1 VSVASAVAFLWRR
14 GVQNWL
20 RVQVKRLKNPRY
32 LIAATVGVLY
42 FYLLFLRRFQGP
54 PSFDEIDPDG
64 TREALRTLLE
74 AALTAFAV
82 LAVISS
88 WIFGGSRALLQFT
101 EAEVQYFFPAP
112 LSRRAILHVR
122 VLKTLLRTGIS
133 AAIMTALF
141 RPGWGVRTAAVGLG
155 AWLSFATL
163 SLHSAGVSLLRESLL
178 EHGRSG
184 WRRWWLALLVAALA
198 VGAVAYWAAS
208 AHPPPPVESL
218 WGTAPGAD
226 GREQV
231 LAAWTGWMNDLL
243 GSPPLSYVLWP
254 LRAPIRVMMAG
265 GWLELLARLPAAL
278 LVLGGLYLWVIS
290 SSVAFEEAAVEAASE
305 RTRRLE
311 ARRLARA
318 GVRIPRKV
326 RSSRLPLPRRGPAWI
341 ALTWKNVIAARRL
354 TGPALLVAVGALG
367 VAVVAA
373 SGIGRP
379 GNDAGV
385 ALPLTIAAGAAA
397 SAGFLALFGPI
408 SVTAD
413 LRQDMPMSDVLRT
426 LPLHGWQV
434 VLGEVLSSALLLAA
448 GQWALWIVAAVAAWN
463 QAVPGLEGGT
473 RAAVVLSAMIFGP
486 ALSFAGLSVQN
497 AGAIF
502 FPAWVTVEG
511 RLEGRGFEAT
521 GQRLL
526 TMVGTLLVLVLA
538 LVPATL
544 VGGMA
549 AAAAWPLLDAWAA
562 VVGSLFGAGVLVA
575 ECLLVVRLLGTVFE
589 RIDLTE

>member
-1 VSVASAVAFLWRR
+1 
-14 GVQNWL
+14 
-20 RVQVKRLKNPRY
+20 
-32 LIAATVGVLY
+32 
-42 FYLLFLRRFQGP
+42 
-54 PSFDEIDPDG
+54 
-64 TREALRTLLE
+64 
-74 AALTAFAV
+74 V

-133 AAIMTALF
+133 AAIMTVLF

-198 VGAVAYWAAS
+198 VGAVAYWAMS
-208 AHPPPPVESL
+208 AHPPPPAESL

-226 GREQV
+226 GRDQV
-231 LAAWTGWMNDLL
+231 LAAWTGWLSELL
-243 GSPPLSYVLWP
+243 GSPPLFYVLWP
-254 LRAPIRVMMAG
+254 LRAPIRVVMAG

-311 ARRLARA
+311 TRRMARA
-318 GVRIPRKV
+318 GVRIPKKV
-326 RSSRLPLPRRGPAWI
+326 RSSRLPLPWRGPAWI

-385 ALPLTIAAGAAA
+385 VLPLTIAAGAAA

-426 LPLHGWQV
+426 LPLRGWQV

-448 GQWALWIVAAVAAWN
+448 GQWVLWIVAAVAAWN
-463 QAVPGLEGGT
+463 QPVPGLEGGT
-473 RAAVVLSAMIFGP
+473 RAALVLSAMIFGP
-486 ALSFAGLSVQN
+486 ALSLAGLSVQN